1 MGGDLIFAIPLTG
14 DISPINQDFCHLFTE
29 WQKYG
34 LDKPSYLL
42 YNQAMSVSRDRL
54 VRKLNDYF
62 YQSVHYI
69 PLIPEEILEEIE
81 RTYLDTYTFYTKKN
95 PELQ

>member
-1 MGGDLIFAIPLTG
+1 MGGDLIFVIPLTG
-14 DISPINQDFCHLFTE
+14 EISPINQDFCHLFTE
-29 WQKYG
+29 WEKYG

-42 YNQAMSVSRDRL
+42 YNHVMSVSRDRL

-62 YQSVHYI
+62 YQDIHYI
-69 PLIPEEILEEIE
+69 PLIPDEVLKKIE
-81 RTYLDTYTFYTKKN
+81 QTYLDICTHYTKKN